1 VLVYCYLFA
10 LLLIAVAIAAAAID
24 AMRYPQPH
32 PESGE
37 LVVVYRRQ
45 RPRSVR
51 LSVLWG
57 LVEYRRD

>member
-1 VLVYCYLFA
+1 V
-10 LLLIAVAIAAAAID
+10 AV
-24 AMRYPQPH
+24 
-32 PESGE
+32 
-37 LVVVYRRQ
+37 VRQ

>member
-1 VLVYCYLFA
+1 MLVYCYLFM
-10 LLLIAVAIAAAAID
+10 LLLIAVATAAAVID
-24 AMRYPQPH
+24 GTRRPRRRDAF
-32 PESGE
+32 EVA
-37 LVVVYRRQ
+37 VVRQ